1 MLRRPNPVEALLA
14 LPRLELPEERRAS
27 FRQAVAAL
35 GATTRITG
43 PPPLDDVDGKDL
55 VRAVGV
61 ALEAGLCD
69 ELDWITPGKA
79 AVALFELSSALPPGR
94 ERRELGRRVF
104 ARLYEGNAETFAAV
118 AARMALGNARP
129 LEAPTLRARVGL
141 VLDMPIGSSINADP
155 LALAIASRR
164 ELTTQWIGAASTG
177 ALPARRLAAKLLEH
191 AAREAL
197 TMAQQGDQQ
206 PRRVLVDGFNRP
218 ALERLLADRE
228 PLVWRHAAVARG
240 LLATLDP
247 RLQGEIEQGLDPGL
261 NPTAWRRASVS
272 IVAAAVADPAGGL
285 KQCHGLLDS
294 PIARRDPGIVATMVW
309 GTPRLVE
316 AEPDAAESLL
326 ERLATCGR
334 PDVAEAVAE
343 LLADVVNPT
352 FGAAAVERLRHDLGA
367 RRQADGP
374 VLRALSD
381 QALRQLERARDRGN
395 VHDHIRQ
402 ALQAF
407 ELSGAR
413 EAHEQALSAVQAA
426 QREVI
431 EIAACDPEE
440 EATLP
445 ELLTRL
451 SDIDTATLESNR
463 LTNLLLLG
471 RRPGDSDTSVPEM
484 ERIYDGIGTWALDA
498 EEAVDETAEW
508 TQIRT
513 VARQRRLRTL
523 LHLVDLETASHADGD
538 AGSARVRKRLR
549 RTIEVLLQRLASGPD
564 GAIHRILSAA
574 LARSCD
580 AAVREGL
587 ADPSDVFLLVAH
599 TLSDHETISAMGE
612 ASANPDV
619 RGPLVALH
627 RFLEGSTADPLED
640 DAAGMAGNVRT
651 SLADDNPADLTQQA
665 RSVLVLS
672 HALGASG
679 SHRGEALRQV
689 VLALGRAL
697 EAVANARGLSDLQE
711 SAGAGTSPTG
721 DVEAACDDLRRLVSG
736 ARRRV
741 LGAEARADIEV
752 VADVA
757 PISALVER
765 ATSGIPPN
773 PQQTVMAMTELVAD
787 LPAGFASA
795 VWAVMERVSSLPV
808 HAAADV
814 FAIPLGKRRPA
825 LPGWLLPR
833 RTIGAFYVVRAL
845 GAGGVSSVFEARR
858 YEERHDKHAESFAL
872 KVPQYDPTTARQLS
886 EQEFMQLFRDEA
898 GALLSLPQ
906 HSNLA
911 RFVNFDLAARPKPIL
926 VMELIGGSSLDRLVR
941 SRALTLTAIQDHLDG
956 VLAGL
961 EAMHRVGVGHL
972 DLKPSNVILRGGE
985 VPVLVDFGLSGRQLR
1000 PGCGTLEYVAPE
1012 VLGVV
1017 PRGHSPSPL
1026 AADLYSFA
1034 CTAFEL
1040 LTTTL
1045 LFDGDD
1051 EMSIMGQHVAHD
1063 GWPPKLAAL
1072 AASPEL
1078 EDLAVVLAACL
1089 RRDPR
1094 NRPDVTA
1101 TRRALQSCRSRLETA
1116 SWPLTAT
1123 AAAATG

>member
-27 FRQAVAAL
+27 FRQAIAAL
-35 GATTRITG
+35 GASARVTG

-55 VRAVGV
+55 LRAIGV

-69 ELDWITPGKA
+69 DLDWITPGRA

-118 AARMALGNARP
+118 ATRMALGNARP
-129 LEAPTLRARVGL
+129 LDAPTLRARVGL
-141 VLDMPIGSSINADP
+141 VLDMPIGSSINPDP

-164 ELTTQWIGAASTG
+164 ELTTHWIGIASTG

-206 PRRVLVDGFNRP
+206 PRRVLVDGHNRP

-261 NPTAWRRASVS
+261 DPTAWRRAAVS
-272 IVAAAVADPAGGL
+272 LVAAAVADPAGGL
-285 KQCHGLLDS
+285 KHCHGLLDG
-294 PIARRDPGIVATMVW
+294 PITARDPGIVATMVW
-309 GTPRLVE
+309 GLPRLVE
-316 AEPDAAESLL
+316 AEPDAAEALL
-326 ERLATCGR
+326 ERLATFGR

-343 LLADVVNPT
+343 LLADVVNPA
-352 FGAAAVERLRHDLGA
+352 FGAAAVDRLRRDLGT
-367 RRQADGP
+367 RQQADGP
-374 VLRALSD
+374 VLRALTD

-395 VHDHIRQ
+395 VHDHIRR

-413 EAHEQALSAVQAA
+413 EAHEQALAAVQAA

-431 EIAACDPEE
+431 EIAAFDPEE
-440 EATLP
+440 EDTLP
-445 ELLTRL
+445 DLLTRL
-451 SDIDTATLESNR
+451 SDIDAAALESNR

-471 RRPGDSDTSVPEM
+471 RRPGDTDTSVPEM
-484 ERIYDGIGTWALDA
+484 ERVYDSVGTWALDA

-508 TQIRT
+508 TQLRT

-523 LHLVDLETASHADGD
+523 LHLVDLETA
-538 AGSARVRKRLR
+538 GSAEGDGGSGRVRARLR

-599 TLSDHETISAMGE
+599 TITDHETLSAMGE

-627 RFLEGSTADPLED
+627 RFLEGSTVDPLED
-640 DAAGMAGNVRT
+640 DPAAVTGNARL
-651 SLADDNPADLTQQA
+651 SLSEESPADLVQRA

-679 SHRGEALRQV
+679 SYRGEALRHV
-689 VLALGRAL
+689 VLSLGRAL
-697 EAVANARGLSDLQE
+697 EAVATARGLSELQE
-711 SAGAGTSPTG
+711 SASGGGNPTG
-721 DVEAACDDLRRLVSG
+721 DVEAACDALRRLVSG

-741 LGAEARADIEV
+741 LGADTRGDIEV
-752 VADVA
+752 VTDVA
-757 PISALVER
+757 PISALIER
-765 ATSGIPPN
+765 ATSGAQPS
-773 PQQTVMAMTELVAD
+773 PQQMAMAMTELVAD
-787 LPAGFASA
+787 LPTGFASV
-795 VWAVMERVSSLPV
+795 VWAVMERIGSLPV

-833 RTIGAFYVVRAL
+833 RTIGAFYVVRSL

-886 EQEFMQLFRDEA
+886 EQQFMQLFRDEA

-906 HSNLA
+906 HNNLA
-911 RFVNFDLAARPKPIL
+911 RFVTFDLAARPKPIL
-926 VMELIGGSSLDRLVR
+926 VMELIRGTSLDRLVR
-941 SRALTLTAIQDHLDG
+941 SRSLTLGAVLDHLDG

-961 EAMHRVGVGHL
+961 QAMHRVGVGHL

-985 VPVLVDFGLSGRQLR
+985 IPVLVDFGLSGRQLR

-1017 PRGHSPSPL
+1017 PRGHTPSPL
-1026 AADLYSFA
+1026 AADMYSFA

-1040 LTTTL
+1040 LTTHL
-1045 LFDGDD
+1045 LFDGED
-1051 EMSIMGQHVAHD
+1051 ETSIMGQHVAHD

-1072 AASPEL
+1072 AADARL
-1078 EDLAVVLAACL
+1078 EDLSVVLAACL

-1094 NRPDVTA
+1094 NRPDVAA
-1101 TRRALQSCRSRLETA
+1101 TREALRACRGRLETA

-1123 AAAATG
+1123 ATAAAG